1 MGLRFRQAASAV
13 FGLLMGGLVVLGTPP
28 QADAAERLYV
38 TLDQSELLNLPQEP
52 FTRVSVTNPNIA
64 EVIVISPTQI
74 LVNGKSPGVTSLVV
88 FYQKGVRA
96 FDLAVQPPPLGPAGA
111 IGRDSETHS
120 VVIQRADKV
129 TTHVFARDDRKQW
142 VELGGRSSEIP
153 LEVKK

>member
-1 MGLRFRQAASAV
+1 ME
-13 FGLLMGGLVVLGTPP
+13 LGAPP
-28 QADAAERLYV
+28 VADAAERLFV

-74 LVNGKSPGVTSLVV
+74 LVNGKSPGTTSLVV
-88 FYQKGVRA
+88 FYPRSVRA

-111 IGRDSETHS
+111 FGRDTETHA

-129 TTHVFARDDRKQW
+129 STHLFARDDKKQW
-142 VELGGRSSEIP
+142 IELGTKAPEP
-153 LEVKK
+153 LEIKK

>member
-1 MGLRFRQAASAV
+1 MGLWV
-13 FGLLMGGLVVLGTPP
+13 GGLVGLGAPLR
-28 QADAAERLYV
+28 ADAAERLYV

-88 FYQKGVRA
+88 FYPRSVRA
-96 FDLAVQPPPLGPAGA
+96 FDLAVQPPPLGPAGVL
-111 IGRDSETHS
+111 GRDAETHA

-129 TTHVFARDDRKQW
+129 STHLFARDDKKQW
-142 VELGGRSSEIP
+142 VELGGRAPEPVEI
-153 LEVKK
+153 KK

>member
-1 MGLRFRQAASAV
+1 MRLRYRHAAFAV
-13 FGLLMGGLVVLGTPP
+13 FGLLMGGLVVFGAPP

-74 LVNGKSPGVTSLVV
+74 LVNGKSPGITSLVV
-88 FYQKGVRA
+88 FYPRSVRS

-111 IGRDSETHS
+111 FGRDTETHA
-120 VVIQRADKV
+120 VVIQRGDKV
-129 TTHVFARDDRKQW
+129 STHQFARDDKKQW
-142 VELGGRSSEIP
+142 VELGTRSPELP